1 MRRAILLLPLL
12 GLSLAQV
19 ITPFSIRYQTNDRGA
34 ITLIGNT
41 LMCAGMGSTCNTN
54 TMNNPN
60 ANNNQSMIFVNAD
73 PSNPTWPS
81 GRGGSSMAILNLPA
95 GSEVLFAGLYWGAR
109 AGENAAGRNQI
120 FVKPPGSG
128 SYQSI
133 SGTLLGTITTQGT
146 NTSRPY
152 TAFADLTSLV
162 QAAGNGT
169 YWVGGI
175 LAATGNDGLGF
186 YAGWSLVVVYRDT
199 AQSLRNLVVY
209 DGLAVVSSGN
219 PVTITPSGFLAPYF
233 GSVNARVGV
242 VAFEGDG
249 GINGD
254 QLLLNGSALSDGQN
268 PANNFFNSSVS
279 LLGTR
284 FSSKTPDY
292 INQMAVDADIV
303 DATGRIPN
311 GATSATLEFTSTR
324 DTYFPVVL
332 TFQVDIFVP
341 DLTTTF
347 TKTVQD
353 LNGGEVSPGDILEY
367 TISFTNTGGDGA
379 TSVVLID
386 PIPPH
391 TEYVSG
397 SLLVDQNALGA
408 FTGNPSDAAGDD
420 IAEFDNTN
428 KRVIFRLGIGAN
440 ASQGGLIPPGQGAK
454 VRFRVKVLPSAAGQ
468 TLGNTAQ
475 VSYNSQTLGTGFS
488 RTASAT
494 VEVTIA
500 AKYSLSGRV
509 YHDQQPNGAKEGG
522 EDWAEGATVYV
533 KLIQGGTVLQVAT
546 VNPGPGTFSFPNLS
560 SGTYALILD
569 DNPNPNDLTPTAPT
583 GWHLIQPASGT
594 HTVNLT
600 GDLVGQDFGLFRGTR
615 LIGQVFYDDGEGGG
629 TANDALRNG

>member
-1 MRRAILLLPLL
+1 MKRLVLLLPF
-12 GLSLAQV
+12 LSLALGQLV
-19 ITPFSIRYQTNDRGA
+19 APFSIRYQTNDRGA
-34 ITLIGNT
+34 ITLIANT
-41 LMCAGMGSTCNTN
+41 LMCYPNATN
-54 TMNNPN
+54 TACDSAVMNNPA
-60 ANNNQSMIFVNAD
+60 ANNTILISENLLDTTRSMRFVNAD
-73 PSNPTWPS
+73 TRAPAWPT
-81 GRGGSSMAILNLPA
+81 GRGGSSSATLSLPA
-95 GSEVLFAGLYWGAR
+95 GSQILFAGLYWGAR

-254 QLLLNGSALSDGQN
+254 QLLLNGSALSDGRN

-311 GATSATLEFTSTR
+311 GATSATLEFTSTG

-332 TFQVDIFVP
+332 TFQIDIP
-341 DLTTTF
+341 
-347 TKTVQD
+347 
-353 LNGGEVSPGDILEY
+353 SC
-367 TISFTNTGGDGA
+367 A
-379 TSVVLID
+379 T
-386 PIPPH
+386 
-391 TEYVSG
+391 
-397 SLLVDQNALGA
+397 
-408 FTGNPSDAAGDD
+408 
-420 IAEFDNTN
+420 
-428 KRVIFRLGIGAN
+428 
-440 ASQGGLIPPGQGAK
+440 
-454 VRFRVKVLPSAAGQ
+454 
-468 TLGNTAQ
+468 
-475 VSYNSQTLGTGFS
+475 
-488 RTASAT
+488 
-494 VEVTIA
+494 
-500 AKYSLSGRV
+500 
-509 YHDQQPNGAKEGG
+509 
-522 EDWAEGATVYV
+522 
-533 KLIQGGTVLQVAT
+533 
-546 VNPGPGTFSFPNLS
+546 
-560 SGTYALILD
+560 
-569 DNPNPNDLTPTAPT
+569 
-583 GWHLIQPASGT
+583 
-594 HTVNLT
+594 
-600 GDLVGQDFGLFRGTR
+600 
-615 LIGQVFYDDGEGGG
+615 
-629 TANDALRNG
+629 